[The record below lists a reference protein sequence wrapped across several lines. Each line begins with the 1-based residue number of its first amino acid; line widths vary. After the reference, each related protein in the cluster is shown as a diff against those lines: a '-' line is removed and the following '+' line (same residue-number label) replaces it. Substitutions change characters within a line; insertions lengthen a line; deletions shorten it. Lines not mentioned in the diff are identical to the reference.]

1 MAMQVADLE
10 AVLKLNDKDYK
21 KDMQEAENQSKKSL
35 DSISNSSNNMSKN
48 VSQNILS
55 MGNIVKIA
63 FAKLAYEGTQAFIG
77 LGKAAINY
85 TSDLKEL
92 ENVLSV
98 TFGDRMNAIA
108 LNADAMG
115 RAMGRSSLQMR
126 GAVAQAGAL
135 GKGLGFVG
143 EDLEQMSLKLAQTA
157 VDLGSFFNVADEEAF
172 TALRAGLIGRIC
184 LA

>member
-10 AVLKLNDKDYK
+10 AVIELNDKAYK
-21 KDMQEAENQSKKSL
+21 KGMQDAQNLSKKTT
-35 DSISNSSNNMSKN
+35 DKISNDIFTMNN
-48 VSQNILS
+48 IITA
-55 MGNIVKIA
+55 G
-63 FAKLAYEGTQAFIG
+63 FAKLAYEGARAFIG
-77 LGKAAINY
+77 LGKAAISY

-126 GAVAQAGAL
+126 GMVAQAGAL

-143 EDLEQMSLKLAQTA
+143 DDLEQMSLKLAQVA
-157 VDLGSFFNVADEEAF
+157 VDAGSFFNISDEEAF
-172 TALRAGLIGRIC
+172 NKFRAGLTGRIC

>member
-1 MAMQVADLE
+1 MAIQVADLE
-10 AVLKLNDKDYK
+10 AVIELNDKAYK
-21 KDMQEAENQSKKSL
+21 KGMQDAQNLSKKTT
-35 DSISNSSNNMSKN
+35 DKISNDIFTMNNIIKA
-48 VSQNILS
+48 
-55 MGNIVKIA
+55 G
-63 FAKLAYEGTQAFIG
+63 FAKIAYEGARAFIG

-126 GAVAQAGAL
+126 GMVSQAGAL

-143 EDLEQMSLKLAQTA
+143 DDLEQMSINLAKTA
-157 VDLGSFFNVADEEAF
+157 VDMGSFFNVADEEAF
-172 TALRAGLIGRIC
+172 TALRSALTGRIC

>member
-10 AVLKLNDKDYK
+10 AVIELNDKAYK
-21 KDMQEAENQSKKSL
+21 KGMQDAQNLSKKTT
-35 DSISNSSNNMSKN
+35 DKISNDIFTMNNIIKA
-48 VSQNILS
+48 
-55 MGNIVKIA
+55 G
-63 FAKLAYEGTQAFIG
+63 FAKIAYEGARAFIG

-126 GAVAQAGAL
+126 GMVSQAGAL

-157 VDLGSFFNVADEEAF
+157 IDMGSFFNVADEEAF
-172 TALRAGLIGRIC
+172 TALKSALTGETEPIKLV
-184 LA
+184 A

>member
-21 KDMQEAENQSKKSL
+21 KGMQEAETKGKKSL

-48 VSQNILS
+48 VSQNIFS
-55 MGNIVKIA
+55 MGNIAKIA
-63 FAKLAYEGTQAFIG
+63 FAKLAYEGARAFIG

-98 TFGDRMNAIA
+98 TFGDRFNVIA

-115 RAMGRSSLQMR
+115 KAMGRSSLQMR

-143 EDLEQMSLKLAQTA
+143 EDLENMSLKLAQI
-157 VDLGSFFNVADEEAF
+157 S
-172 TALRAGLIGRIC
+172 
-184 LA
+184 